1 MGQNAS
7 QTSAQAGVVAG
18 ASSDVSRNLQTVAT
32 GTEQMSA
39 SIAEIA
45 KRSGEAARVAQQ
57 AVTGK
62 FAERKAESD
71 AVRRTFRDNFQAE
84 RARQIDG
91 PLGDAAAFLGLKI
104 TRKFHIDLQLAHGH
118 YVQTAQRGV
127 ALAKI
132 VNGQPEAML
141 GKLLQPFGLRRQ
153 AQQRLAFRQFK
164 DQMLRLNSKLFDQV
178 PHVREKLRLEHLAYG
193 NIDRKRQ

>member
-1 MGQNAS
+1 MLQKNFQFRRRHRLAKI
-7 QTSAQAGVVAG
+7 VALHPAHAHLLEDSG
-18 ASSDVSRNLQTVAT
+18 FGFVLHSFSDNL
-32 GTEQMSA
+32 
-39 SIAEIA
+39 
-45 KRSGEAARVAQQ
+45 
-57 AVTGK
+57 
-62 FAERKAESD
+62 
-71 AVRRTFRDNFQAE
+71 QAE
-84 RARQIDG
+84 RARQIDDS
-91 PLGDAAAFLGLKI
+91 LGDAAAFLGLKI
-104 TRKFHIDLQLAHGH
+104 ARKFHIDLQLAHGH

-178 PHVREKLRLEHLAYG
+178 PHVREKLRLEHLPYG
-193 NIDRKRQ
+193 NIDRKRQRNSSFHPVAQLLQRKPEHLLA